1 MHSIAAVRS
10 SSGAA
15 DYFANDNYYTAEE
28 NAEAGVWAGEGARDL
43 GLAGPGGR
51 GGFGGGF

>member
-28 NAEAGVWAGEGARDL
+28 NAEAGVWAGESGREGCVRGDLERTPARW
-43 GLAGPGGR
+43 R
-51 GGFGGGF
+51 

>member
-28 NAEAGVWAGEGARDL
+28 NAEAGCRFPLRSDPVRA
-43 GLAGPGGR
+43 
-51 GGFGGGF
+51 